1 MIDIQTCVIDSNGR
15 SNMKNKLF
23 NIKTKVCFAQSKNCI
38 LCLHIYKYAIY
49 FIPGFKLFNL
59 KLELFTIN
67 KFFRISF
74 RRGQKRW
81 L

>member
-1 MIDIQTCVIDSNGR
+1 
-15 SNMKNKLF
+15 MKNKLF
-23 NIKTKVCFAQSKNCI
+23 NIVKKTYFTQSKNCI

-49 FIPGFKLFNL
+49 FLPGFKLFNF
-59 KLELFTIN
+59 KLELFTID

-74 RRGQKRW
+74 RGGVKRW